1 MGNCTSPPKK
11 LGKNGKDIP
20 ELKEGE
26 QIIYYKGKIY
36 KINVKDIYQKKE
48 KPVQI
53 SFKEQQLNFI
63 QKQHCSSIILDNIE
77 KKTSIITAADPMY
90 AHNHAK
96 AQEFQLQNIQN
107 STLHARRSKYSI
119 NEIPT
124 SNLLSPSLP
133 KPSIKS
139 NFD

>member
-11 LGKNGKDIP
+11 TNKNGKDIP

-26 QIIYYKGKIY
+26 QIINYKGKIY

-48 KPVQI
+48 SPVQI
-53 SFKEQQLNFI
+53 QFNEQQLNFL

-77 KKTSIITAADPMY
+77 KKTSITTADPTH
-90 AHNHAK
+90 AHSHVK
-96 AQEFQLQNIQN
+96 PQEFQLQNIQN

-124 SNLLSPSLP
+124 SNVLSPSLP
-133 KPSIKS
+133 KPSIKT

>member
-11 LGKNGKDIP
+11 LRKNGKDIP
-20 ELKEGE
+20 DLKEGE
-26 QIIYYKGKIY
+26 QIINYKGKIY
-36 KINVKDIYQKKE
+36 KINVRDIYQKKQS
-48 KPVQI
+48 PVQLQ
-53 SFKEQQLNFI
+53 FNEQELNFI

-77 KKTSIITAADPMY
+77 KKNSIATADPMY
-90 AHNHAK
+90 NAHSHVK
-96 AQEFQLQNIQN
+96 HQEFQLQHIQN